1 MSTSTLRIA
10 LTPGEPAGI
19 GPDLVAQ
26 LAQSNW
32 PHQIVVIADPEV
44 ITSRAA
50 QLGLEIKLNMFDSS
64 TAATAQRAGEICV
77 LAEALAVPCQA
88 GVLNPKNGAY
98 VLNTL
103 HRAVE
108 GCQSGLFDALVTAP
122 VNKAIINE
130 AGISFSGHTE
140 FLAEKTNTEQVVML
154 LATEQMKV
162 ALVTTHL
169 PLSAV
174 PAAITD
180 ELLSAVI
187 SIVHRELQLKYAIQ
201 LPRIAVL
208 GLNPHAGESGHM
220 GREEI
225 DTIIPCLENLR
236 KATASREGMNLIGPL
251 PADTAFNNKVLDQVD
266 AVVAMY
272 HDQGLPVLKYSG
284 FGQAVNIT
292 LGLPIIRTSVD
303 HGTAINLAGKGGV
316 DSGSLR
322 YALDCAA
329 DMALRQYRD

>member
-1 MSTSTLRIA
+1 MSNSTLRIA
-10 LTPGEPAGI
+10 ITAGEPAGI
-19 GPDLVAQ
+19 GPDLVAE
-26 LAQSNW
+26 LAQSDW
-32 PHQIVVIADPEV
+32 PHQIVVIADPDL
-44 ITSRAA
+44 IASRAR
-50 QLGLEIKLNMFDSS
+50 QLKLKLNIKPFDSQVP
-64 TAATAQRAGEICV
+64 ANPQRAGEIQV
-77 LAEALAVPCQA
+77 LAEPLSEPCEA
-88 GVLNPKNGAY
+88 GVLNSGNGRY

-122 VNKAIINE
+122 VNKAVINN

-140 FLAEKTNTEQVVML
+140 FLAEQTQTAQVVMM
-154 LATEQMKV
+154 LATKQMKV

-169 PLSAV
+169 PLSKV
-174 PAAITD
+174 PSAITG
-180 ELLSAVI
+180 ELLSRVLN
-187 SIVHRELQLKYAIQ
+187 IVHSELKQKYGITS
-201 LPRIAVL
+201 PRIAVL

-225 DTIIPCLENLR
+225 DTIIPCLEKLR
-236 KATASREGMNLIGPL
+236 KQQAMNLVGPL
-251 PADTAFNNKVLDQVD
+251 PADTAFNSKVLDQVD
-266 AVVAMY
+266 TVVAMY

-303 HGTAINLAGKGGV
+303 HGTAIDLAGKGGA

-329 DMALRQYRD
+329 DMALRQ